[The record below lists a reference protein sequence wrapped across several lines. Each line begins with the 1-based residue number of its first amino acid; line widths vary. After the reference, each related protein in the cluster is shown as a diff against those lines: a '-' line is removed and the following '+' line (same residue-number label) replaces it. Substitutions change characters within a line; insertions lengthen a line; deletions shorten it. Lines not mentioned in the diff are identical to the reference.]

1 MRHRVKGNHFNRD
14 TNNRKA
20 LLMNL
25 VRSLIERGAIT
36 TTKGKAT
43 EVERLTNKMIAKAKN
58 NTVETRRL
66 LHKFFGKRDVVN
78 TLVDKIAPLFTD
90 RKSGFTT
97 SADMGTRRGDNA
109 SLVKISLLKQP
120 DTAGTLKAPKKPKVV
135 KETKGKKV
143 VAEKKSIKSVKPS
156 VSKVP
161 KKVK

>member
-43 EVERLTNKMIAKAKN
+43 EVERITNKMIAKAKN
-58 NTVETRRL
+58 NTIETRRL

-97 SADMGTRRGDNA
+97 SVDLGTRRGDNA
-109 SLVKISLLKQP
+109 SLVKLSLIKQP
-120 DTAGTLKAPKKPKVV
+120 LEGMGGTLKAPKKP
-135 KETKGKKV
+135 ENTTKKKV
-143 VAEKKSIKSVKPS
+143 VAEKKPTKLSKPS
-156 VSKVP
+156 VSKVS

>member
-1 MRHRVKGNHFNRD
+1 MKHRVKGNHFNRD

-120 DTAGTLKAPKKPKVV
+120 EETGTLKGPKKPEVV
-135 KETKGKKV
+135 KEAKEKKV
-143 VAEKKSIKSVKPS
+143 AAEKKSIKSAKPS